1 MKLKFFFPVKI
12 PPQGSSVEALAKHSQ
27 LIYNVKDRIV
37 GMQKNSTEETYA
49 IEVDTV
55 TGEYFVRIPEWIVN
69 DQGWFEDTELKF
81 KTDKSLIFI
90 EEA

>member
-1 MKLKFFFPVKI
+1 MIFR
-12 PPQGSSVEALAKHSQ
+12 S
-27 LIYNVKDRIV
+27 
-37 GMQKNSTEETYA
+37 MQKNSAEETHA

-55 TGEYFVRIPEWIVN
+55 TGEYFVRIPEWIIN

-90 EEA
+90 EEV

>member
-1 MKLKFFFPVKI
+1 MI
-12 PPQGSSVEALAKHSQ
+12 LAKHSQ

-49 IEVDTV
+49 IEIDTV

-69 DQGWFEDTELKF
+69 DQGWFEDTELRF
-81 KTDKSLIFI
+81 KTDRDLIFI

>member
-1 MKLKFFFPVKI
+1 
-12 PPQGSSVEALAKHSQ
+12 
-27 LIYNVKDRIV
+27 
-37 GMQKNSTEETYA
+37 MQKNSAEETYA

-90 EEA
+90 EEAWWVAPITYTWEEKFYLKT

>member
-1 MKLKFFFPVKI
+1 
-12 PPQGSSVEALAKHSQ
+12 
-27 LIYNVKDRIV
+27 
-37 GMQKNSTEETYA
+37 MQKNNPEDLRP

-55 TGEYFVRIPEWIVN
+55 SGEYYVRIPEWVVN
-69 DQGWFEDTELKF
+69 DQGWFEDTELRF

>member
-1 MKLKFFFPVKI
+1 
-12 PPQGSSVEALAKHSQ
+12 
-27 LIYNVKDRIV
+27 
-37 GMQKNSTEETYA
+37 MQRNSAEETYA

>member
-1 MKLKFFFPVKI
+1 
-12 PPQGSSVEALAKHSQ
+12 
-27 LIYNVKDRIV
+27 
-37 GMQKNSTEETYA
+37 MQKNSTEETYA

-81 KTDKSLIFI
+81 IRDKSLIFI
-90 EEA
+90 EEE

>member
-1 MKLKFFFPVKI
+1 MPTESHLQKI
-12 PPQGSSVEALAKHSQ
+12 RNWYIMSKTDIH
-27 LIYNVKDRIV
+27 I
-37 GMQKNSTEETYA
+37 MQKNSAEETYA